1 MTDVSPAAS
10 APAVPLVA
18 NGHDAAL
25 LAEAERLIETTT
37 WSQTKIAIQLCVTQ
51 T

>member
-10 APAVPLVA
+10 PPIAPVVA

-25 LAEAERLIETTT
+25 LDEAKRLIETTR
-37 WSQTKIAIQLCVTQ
+37 WSQTKIAI
-51 T
+51 